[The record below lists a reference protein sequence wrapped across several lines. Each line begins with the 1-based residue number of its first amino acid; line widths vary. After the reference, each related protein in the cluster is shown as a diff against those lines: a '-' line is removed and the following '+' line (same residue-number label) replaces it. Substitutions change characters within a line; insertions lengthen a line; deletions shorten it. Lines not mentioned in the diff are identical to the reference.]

1 MYCSKC
7 GTENQEEARF
17 CKDCG
22 FHLIVAQVQ
31 QQASAKIEF
40 EIRNGLANHY
50 MGIEAVGGKLFL
62 TNQKLR
68 FKSHSINIQVHEME
82 IPLDQIVRIEKAS
95 GLLAFKQINIFLK
108 DGSVE
113 KFVVN
118 NREEWIN
125 TIIKQKNQ

>member
-7 GTENQEEARF
+7 GTKNQEEARF

-22 FHLIVAQVQ
+22 SHLIVAQVQ
-31 QQASAKIEF
+31 QQASSKIEL

-68 FKSHSINIQVHEME
+68 FKSHSINIQVHEMD

-95 GLLAFKQINIFLK
+95 GLLAFKQINVLLK

-125 TIIKQKNQ
+125 AIMNQKNQ